1 MRKGLRRAVAAAALA
16 ALSVAGTAYALT
28 AEIGETFVSATATLQ
43 PRALPA
49 KGNAP
54 VTLSNV
60 TRIGTKDGS
69 PPPILKTLNFQLDKH
84 GTVDTKGLPVC
95 TVAKL
100 ADATPAQARKRC
112 ADAMVGEGAAKARV
126 ELPGKAA
133 ITISSPLSFFNGPPS
148 GGKPTLLAH
157 AYETVPTA
165 KALVVPIAI
174 ERIKHGRYGYRAKIE
189 IPEIAEG
196 FGAPTLAEAN
206 LGRTRTR
213 AGKTVGYLNAHC
225 AGGRLQVYG
234 TLSFSNG
241 DFFPAT
247 LTSPCHT
254 PG

>member
-1 MRKGLRRAVAAAALA
+1 MKRGLRRTIAATALA
-16 ALSVAGTAYALT
+16 GLFLGGTAYALT
-28 AEIGETFVSATATLQ
+28 AEIGETVVSATATLQ
-43 PRALPA
+43 PRELPG

-69 PPPILKTLNFQLDKH
+69 PVPSLKTLIFQLDKH

-95 TVAKL
+95 TAAKL
-100 ADATPAQARKRC
+100 AGATPSQARQRC
-112 ADAMVGEGAAKARV
+112 ADALVGKGVGKARV

-133 ITISSPLSFFNGPPS
+133 ITITSPLSFFNGPPS
-148 GGKPTLLAH
+148 GGKPTLFAH
-157 AYETVPTA
+157 AYETVPVP

-174 ERIKHGRYGYRAKIE
+174 ERIKQGRYGYRAEIE

-196 FGAPTLAEAN
+196 FGAPTLAEAE
-206 LGRTRTR
+206 LGRTWKRG
-213 AGKTVGYLNAHC
+213 GKTVGYLNAHC

>member
-1 MRKGLRRAVAAAALA
+1 MRSRLRRGIAATALA
-16 ALSVAGTAYALT
+16 GLFLGGTAYALT
-28 AEIGETFVSATATLQ
+28 AEIGETVVSATATLQ
-43 PRALPA
+43 PRELPS

-69 PPPILKTLNFQLDKH
+69 PVPILKTLLFQLDKH
-84 GTVDTKGLPVC
+84 GTIDTKGLPVC

-100 ADATPAQARKRC
+100 ASATPSQARQRC
-112 ADAMVGEGAAKARV
+112 ADALVGKGLGKARV

-133 ITISSPLSFFNGPPS
+133 VTITSPLSFFNGPPS
-148 GGKPTLLAH
+148 GGKPTLFAH
-157 AYETVPTA
+157 AYEAVPVP
-165 KALVVPIAI
+165 KALVVPITV
-174 ERIKHGRYGYRAKIE
+174 ERIKHGRYGFRAKIE

-196 FGAPTLAEAN
+196 FGAPTLAEAE
-206 LGRTRTR
+206 LGRTWKRG
-213 AGKTVGYLNAHC
+213 GKTVGYLNAHC